1 MTSPTPRKERTM
13 RQIVPFLWFDT
24 EAEEAATRY
33 TTLFPD
39 SRIDHVSRMSDGTTT
54 VVEFVLFGQP
64 YRAMNGGPGHPHS
77 DAISFQVDVDDQKE
91 LDRYWDALTDGGK
104 EIACGWLVDRWGVSW
119 QITPTILPSL
129 VGNPDPEVAARAFA
143 EMQSQ
148 VKFDIARLRAAA
160 EGVTA

>member
-33 TTLFPD
+33 TSLFPD
-39 SRIDHVSRMSDGTTT
+39 SQIDHVSRMSDGTTT

-77 DAISFQVDVDDQKE
+77 DAISFQVDVDDQEE
-91 LDRYWDALTDGGK
+91 LDRYWDALTEGGK

-119 QITPTILPSL
+119 QITPAILPSL

-143 EMQSQ
+143 EMQNQ